1 VYLLLLLLGLC
12 VDDCGLDVEEQVELP
27 EGDVSEEFL
36 LSDFLED
43 GALLGVGVVGAVVGV
58 AVEDDLIDAF
68 EVDFM
73 GSYL

>member
-1 VYLLLLLLGLC
+1 VYLLLLLLDLC

-36 LSDFLED
+36 LPDFLED

-68 EVDFM
+68 KVDFM